1 MGTFSSL
8 PGVLPPDM
16 RREGERLFEVS
27 MWCIGRDVTHEDN
40 LLLRRGLTRER
51 IPAGQRG
58 TSAYSGALGGG
69 GALTLWGFGA
79 LCRVCG
85 EAIYV
90 PREGFTPSL
99 VDESRVMWPV
109 FQAEGL
115 GTALREPTTPSEHQ
129 ASCAAVVALA
139 GWLAGYEEWVVERLG
154 PGWRHECL
162 AARRKASPLLVE
174 ELAVAWRRLAERV
187 DALARPVVNESMA
200 PVAGA

>member
-1 MGTFSSL
+1 MGSSL
-8 PGVLPPDM
+8 PDVLPPEV

-58 TSAYSGALGGG
+58 TSAYSGALSGG

-85 EAIYV
+85 ESLYV
-90 PREGFTPSL
+90 PRDGFTPSL
-99 VDESRVMWPV
+99 VDEARVVWPV

-115 GTALREPTTPSEHQ
+115 GPALREPATPGERQ
-129 ASCAAVVALA
+129 AAHAAVVALA
-139 GWLAGYEEWVVERLG
+139 GWLAGYEEWVGERMG

-162 AARRKASPLLVE
+162 AARRKPSPIPVE
-174 ELAVAWRRLAERV
+174 QLAVAWRRLAERV
-187 DALARPVVNESMA
+187 EALARPVVNEVMMA
-200 PVAGA
+200 PVSGA